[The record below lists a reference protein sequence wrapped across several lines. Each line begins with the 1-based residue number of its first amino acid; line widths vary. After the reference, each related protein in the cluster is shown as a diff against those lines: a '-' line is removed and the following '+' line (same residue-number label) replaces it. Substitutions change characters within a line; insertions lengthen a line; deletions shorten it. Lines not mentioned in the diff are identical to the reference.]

1 MTQDLKTRNE
11 FATEL
16 AKGSDISIPKAARVI
31 DYLVSEGFDLKLTDV
46 ENIMEPGWGRIM
58 EFPLYELSSN
68 GLVRSYY
75 TKKQIPVSDT
85 GEVTLHRNDG
95 SAVTLNVKDLVGD
108 VTDA

>member
-1 MTQDLKTRNE
+1 
-11 FATEL
+11 
-16 AKGSDISIPKAARVI
+16 
-31 DYLVSEGFDLKLTDV
+31 
-46 ENIMEPGWGRIM
+46 M

-95 SAVTLNVKDLVGD
+95 SAVTVNIREFIDNEE
-108 VTDA
+108 

>member
-1 MTQDLKTRNE
+1 
-11 FATEL
+11 
-16 AKGSDISIPKAARVI
+16 
-31 DYLVSEGFDLKLTDV
+31 
-46 ENIMEPGWGRIM
+46 M

-95 SAVTLNVKDLVGD
+95 SAVKVNIREFIDNEE
-108 VTDA
+108 